1 MEASA
6 ISSTPVQAIPGPAPG
21 VRFDRLSRI
30 QANLPVVL
38 IGVAVGTLLI
48 AVGFAGSRA
57 HDSWAA
63 WPFWIGWIV
72 STLLLGLAIT
82 SPTLSARGR
91 VAVVLIEAAQQSF
104 VRWMYSPLSFTFPD
118 ELSHWRTAVD
128 ILNFHHLYHENPR
141 LHVSPVFP
149 GLEEVATSLVSLTH
163 IGLFAAGTIV
173 VATSHIA
180 LSAAT
185 FYLFRR
191 VSGSA
196 RIGGMAAFV
205 FAMNPLHAGFDSM
218 FIYQAPA
225 LLLGTVALET
235 ALDERAPRTGRGRV
249 SIAPALICLAGLVV
263 THHLTAAVFILAFAG
278 VGILIAILA
287 GFGATAKRL
296 LALALAGVL
305 MATIWVIAE
314 AGGALSYLGT
324 PLGNTISGV
333 IHFGSNAG
341 TVALPASSQGNSGD
355 WLTILAT
362 IVTAI
367 LVAVGFWILWR
378 RPWGGPGRSV
388 LARTFALFALSYYGV
403 LLIRQFAPDGA
414 ELSGRLLVFAALFTS
429 VSIGFALV
437 DGLPVRERLRR
448 HGRPAAVAALL
459 VIFLGAK
466 MSGWPAPWE
475 QLPGDF
481 HAAAFESGID
491 RANTEAVKWF
501 GANIGPGHKVVCD
514 TSTCALA
521 VAYAEADPVPNE
533 GELYYSPTMTSEL
546 LKTIHGRGLE
556 YLIVDDRLSQE
567 KPISGHFFHSNS
579 DEAGS
584 EDGAVP
590 EAGLAKFK
598 GVPGIMLIYDNGPI
612 QIYDLRGVPLE

>member
-1 MEASA
+1 
-6 ISSTPVQAIPGPAPG
+6 

-30 QANLPVVL
+30 QTNLPAVL

-82 SPTLSARGR
+82 SPALGTRGR
-91 VAVVLIEAAQQSF
+91 VVVVLIEAAQQSF

-128 ILNFHHLYHENPR
+128 ILRYQHLFHDNPR
-141 LHVSPVFP
+141 LPVSPAFP
-149 GLEEVATSLVSLTH
+149 GLEEVTTSLVSIAH
-163 IGLFAAGTIV
+163 ISLFAAGTIV

-180 LSAAT
+180 LSAAA

-196 RIGGMAAFV
+196 LIGGIAAFV

-225 LLLGTVALET
+225 LLLGMVALET
-235 ALDERAPRTGRGRV
+235 ALDDRAPRMGRGWAA
-249 SIAPALICLAGLVV
+249 IALALICLAGLVV
-263 THHLTAAVFILAFAG
+263 THHLTAAVFIVALALVG
-278 VGILIAILA
+278 VLLAILE
-287 GFGATAKRL
+287 GFGPTAKRL
-296 LALALAGVL
+296 LALCLAGVL

-314 AGGALSYLGT
+314 AGNALSYLGT
-324 PLGNTISGV
+324 PLGGTLSGV
-333 IHFGSNAG
+333 VHFGSNAG

-388 LARTFALFALSYYGV
+388 LARTFALFALFYYGV
-403 LLIRQFAPDGA
+403 LLVRQFAPDGA

-437 DGLPVRERLRR
+437 SGPPVCESLRR
-448 HGRPAAVAALL
+448 YGRPAAVGALL

-475 QLPGDF
+475 QLPGNF
-481 HAAAFESGID
+481 HVAAFESGID

-514 TSTCALA
+514 ASTCALA
-521 VAYAEADPVPNE
+521 AAYAEAEPVPNE
-533 GELYYSPTMTSEL
+533 GELYYSPIMTSEL

-556 YLIVDDRLSQE
+556 YIIVDDRLAQE

-590 EAGLAKFK
+590 EAGLTKFK
-598 GVPGIMLIYDNGPI
+598 DVPGIMLIYDNGPI

>member
-1 MEASA
+1 MEANT
-6 ISSTPVQAIPGPAPG
+6 ISVTPVQPIPEAAPG

-30 QANLPVVL
+30 QTNLSVVL
-38 IGVAVGTLLI
+38 VGVAVGTLLI

-63 WPFWIGWIV
+63 WPFWIGWIL

-82 SPTLSARGR
+82 SPMLSTRGR

-118 ELSHWRTAVD
+118 ELSHWRTAAD
-128 ILNFHHLYHENPR
+128 ILKFHHLYHENPR

-163 IGLFAAGTIV
+163 ISLFAAGTIV

-180 LSAAT
+180 LSAAA

-196 RIGGMAAFV
+196 RIAGIAAFA

-225 LLLGTVALET
+225 LLLGMVALET
-235 ALDERAPRTGRGRV
+235 ALDEHAPRTGRGWAQV
-249 SIAPALICLAGLVV
+249 ALALICVAGMIV
-263 THHLTAAVFILAFAG
+263 THHLTAAVFIVALAVVG
-278 VGILIAILA
+278 VLMAILG
-287 GFGATAKRL
+287 GFGPTAKRL
-296 LALALAGVL
+296 LVLALAGVL
-305 MATIWVIAE
+305 MATVWVIAE

-324 PLGNTISGV
+324 PLGSTISGV

-378 RPWGGPGRSV
+378 RPWGGSGRTV
-388 LARTFALFALSYYGV
+388 LARIFALLGFAYYGV
-403 LLIRQFAPDGA
+403 LLVRQLAADGA

-429 VSIGFALV
+429 VSVGYALV
-437 DGLPVRERLRR
+437 SGLPMRESLRR
-448 HGRPAAVAALL
+448 HGRPAAVGALL

-475 QLPGDF
+475 QLPGSF
-481 HAAAFESGID
+481 HVTAFESGID

-514 TSTCALA
+514 ASTCALA
-521 VAYAEADPVPNE
+521 AAYAEADPIPNE

-546 LKTIHGRGLE
+546 LKTIHERGLE

-567 KPISGHFFHSNS
+567 KPISGHFFHSNT
-579 DEAGS
+579 DEAGI
-584 EDGAVP
+584 EDEAVP
-590 EAGLAKFK
+590 AAGLAKFRD
-598 GVPGIMLIYDNGPI
+598 VPGIMQIYDNGSI

>member
-1 MEASA
+1 MSA
-6 ISSTPVQAIPGPAPG
+6 TPVQPIPEAAPG
-21 VRFDRLSRI
+21 ARFARLSRI
-30 QANLPVVL
+30 QTDLPAVL
-38 IGVAVGTLLI
+38 IGVAAGTLLI
-48 AVGFAGSRA
+48 AIGFAGSRA

-63 WPFWIGWIV
+63 WPFWIGWIL

-82 SPTLSARGR
+82 SPTLSTRGR
-91 VAVVLIEAAQQSF
+91 VVVVLIEAAQQSL

-118 ELSHWRTAVD
+118 ELSHWRTAFD
-128 ILNFHHLYHENPR
+128 ILKFHHLYHENPR

-173 VATSHIA
+173 VAASHIA
-180 LSAAT
+180 LSAAA
-185 FYLFRR
+185 FYLLRR

-196 RIGGMAAFV
+196 RIAGIAAFV

-235 ALDERAPRTGRGRV
+235 ALDEHAPRTGRGWAQV
-249 SIAPALICLAGLVV
+249 ALALICLAGMIV
-263 THHLTAAVFILAFAG
+263 THHLTAAVFIVAFAVIG
-278 VGILIAILA
+278 VLLAILG
-287 GFGATAKRL
+287 GFGPTAKRM
-296 LALALAGVL
+296 LALALAGVV
-305 MATIWVIAE
+305 MATAWVIAE

-324 PLGNTISGV
+324 PLGSTISGV

-341 TVALPASSQGNSGD
+341 TVALPASNQGQSGD
-355 WLTILAT
+355 WLTVLAT

-388 LARTFALFALSYYGV
+388 LARIFALLAFAYYGV
-403 LLIRQFAPDGA
+403 LLVRQLAANGA
-414 ELSGRLLVFAALFTS
+414 ELSGRLLVFASLFTS

-437 DGLPVRERLRR
+437 SGLPVLASLRR
-448 HGRPAAVAALL
+448 YGRPVAVGALL

-475 QLPGDF
+475 QLPGNF
-481 HAAAFESGID
+481 HVAAFESGVD

-514 TSTCALA
+514 ASTCALA
-521 VAYAEADPVPNE
+521 AAYAEADPIPNE

-546 LKTIHGRGLE
+546 LKTIHERGLE

-567 KPISGHFFHSNS
+567 KPISGHFFHTNS

-590 EAGLAKFK
+590 KAGLTKFED
-598 GVPGIMLIYDNGPI
+598 VPGIMRIYDNGPI

>member
-1 MEASA
+1 
-6 ISSTPVQAIPGPAPG
+6 
-21 VRFDRLSRI
+21 VRFERLSRL
-30 QANLPVVL
+30 QPGLPA
-38 IGVAVGTLLI
+38 IAAGVALGTLLI

-82 SPTLSARGR
+82 SPTLSTRGR
-91 VAVVLIEAAQQSF
+91 VVVVLIEAAQQSF
-104 VRWMYSPLSFTFPD
+104 VRWMYSPLAFTFPD
-118 ELSHWRTAVD
+118 ELSHWRTATD
-128 ILNFHHLYHENPR
+128 ILRYQHLYHDNPR
-141 LHVSPVFP
+141 LPVSPAFP

-163 IGLFAAGTIV
+163 ISLFAAGTIV
-173 VATSHIA
+173 AATSHIA
-180 LSAAT
+180 LSAAA

-196 RIGGMAAFV
+196 WIGGIAAFV

-225 LLLGTVALET
+225 LLLGMVALET
-235 ALDERAPRTGRGRV
+235 ALDEHAPRTGRGWA
-249 SIAPALICLAGLVV
+249 SSALALICLAGLVV
-263 THHLTAAVFILAFAG
+263 THHLTAAVFIVALAVVG
-278 VGILIAILA
+278 VLLAILG
-287 GFGATAKRL
+287 GFDARAKRL

-341 TVALPASSQGNSGD
+341 TVALPASSQGHSGD

-367 LVAVGFWILWR
+367 LVAIGFWLLWR
-378 RPWGGPGRSV
+378 RPWAGTRRIL
-388 LARTFALFALSYYGV
+388 LARTFALLSLGYYAV
-403 LLIRQFAPDGA
+403 LLVRQFAPNGA
-414 ELSGRLLVFAALFTS
+414 ELSGRLLVFTALFTS

-437 DGLPVRERLRR
+437 FGLPVRESLRR
-448 HGRPAAVAALL
+448 YGRPLAVLALL

-481 HAAAFESGID
+481 HATAFESGID
-491 RANTEAVKWF
+491 RQNTEAVKWF
-501 GANIGPGHKVVCD
+501 GRNVGPGKRIVCD
-514 TSTCALA
+514 ASTCALA
-521 VAYAEADPVPNE
+521 AAYAEAVPIANE
-533 GELYYSPTMTSEL
+533 GELYYSPTMSPEL
-546 LKTIHGRGLE
+546 LETIHGRGLE
-556 YLIVDDRLSQE
+556 YLIVDDRLSEE
-567 KPISGHFFHSNS
+567 KPVSGHFFHTNA

-584 EDGAVP
+584 EDDAVP
-590 EAGLAKFK
+590 KAGVEKFK
-598 GVPGIMLIYDNGPI
+598 KVPGIMLIYDNGPI

>member
-1 MEASA
+1 M
-6 ISSTPVQAIPGPAPG
+6 
-21 VRFDRLSRI
+21 RFDRLSRI
-30 QANLPVVL
+30 QTNLPAVL

-82 SPTLSARGR
+82 SPALGTRGR
-91 VAVVLIEAAQQSF
+91 VVVVLIEAAQQSF

-128 ILNFHHLYHENPR
+128 ILRYQHLFHDNPR
-141 LHVSPVFP
+141 LPVSPAFP
-149 GLEEVATSLVSLTH
+149 GLEEVTTSLVSIAH
-163 IGLFAAGTIV
+163 ISLFAAGTIV

-180 LSAAT
+180 LSAAA

-196 RIGGMAAFV
+196 LIGGIAAFV

-225 LLLGTVALET
+225 LLLGMVALET
-235 ALDERAPRTGRGRV
+235 ALDDRAPRMGRGWAA
-249 SIAPALICLAGLVV
+249 IALALICLAGLVV
-263 THHLTAAVFILAFAG
+263 THHLTAAVFIVALALVG
-278 VGILIAILA
+278 VLLAILE
-287 GFGATAKRL
+287 GFGPTAKRL
-296 LALALAGVL
+296 LALCLAGVL

-314 AGGALSYLGT
+314 AGNALSYLGT
-324 PLGNTISGV
+324 PLGGTLSGV
-333 IHFGSNAG
+333 VHFGSNAG

-388 LARTFALFALSYYGV
+388 LARTFALFALFYYGV
-403 LLIRQFAPDGA
+403 LLVRQFAPDGA

-437 DGLPVRERLRR
+437 SGPPVCESLRR
-448 HGRPAAVAALL
+448 YGRPAAVGALL

-475 QLPGDF
+475 QLPGNF
-481 HAAAFESGID
+481 HVAAFESGID

-514 TSTCALA
+514 ASTCALA
-521 VAYAEADPVPNE
+521 AAYAEAEPVPNE
-533 GELYYSPTMTSEL
+533 GELYYSPIMTSEL

-556 YLIVDDRLSQE
+556 YIIVDDRLAQE

-590 EAGLAKFK
+590 EAGLTKFK
-598 GVPGIMLIYDNGPI
+598 DVPGIMLIYDNGPI